1 MTIEI
6 TKFVKPEI
14 TTPEGAFSYLM
25 KALSA
30 QLSDRNITPTNLITA
45 VVAVKNF
52 SKALKA
58 MEDVAAKNLKELVLT
73 TGNLKE
79 GTSQIFLQ
87 VGEYSVEAR
96 VANTKLDVVK
106 VESMLRAKNLSIDSG
121 MDKEISYKVNESK
134 LADLVIRK
142 KITSDELEACRHEVK
157 YNLQTPKKVND
168 TDELS
173 P

>member
-6 TKFVKPEI
+6 TKFAKPALVSSQD
-14 TTPEGAFSYLM
+14 AFTYLM
-25 KALSA
+25 KDLAARLSG
-30 QLSDRNITPTNLITA
+30 QSITPTTLIST
-45 VVAVKNF
+45 VVDIKNF
-52 SKALKA
+52 SKALKN
-58 MEDVAAKNLKELVLT
+58 MEDIAAKNLKDLVIQE
-73 TGNLKE
+73 GIKKE

-87 VGEYSVEAR
+87 VGEYQVEAR

-157 YNLQTPKKVND
+157 YNLQTPKKV
-168 TDELS
+168 TESDELS